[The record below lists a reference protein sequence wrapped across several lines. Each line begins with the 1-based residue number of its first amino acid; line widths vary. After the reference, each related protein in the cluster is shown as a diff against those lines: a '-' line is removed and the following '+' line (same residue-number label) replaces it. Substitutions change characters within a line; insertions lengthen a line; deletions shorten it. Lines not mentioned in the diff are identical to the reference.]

1 MYNFYRMW
9 AVCTVTAIEKE
20 LGILVAGGK
29 PITKIVVYL
38 HLIGDKINVEIDNIF
53 RRTLIYFGS
62 ISLPFSR

>member
-1 MYNFYRMW
+1 MW

-29 PITKIVVYL
+29 PITKVVVYL
-38 HLIGDKINVEIDNIF
+38 NRHGDKINVEIDNLF
-53 RRTLIYFGS
+53 RGTSIYFGS